1 MITAAVNDAVR
12 ATLAGNTRP
21 EATAAN
27 DRGRVDDAMPLQHM
41 QLQLRRPAAR
51 EEAVKALIEQLHDP
65 KSPNFHHWL
74 TAAEFGAQF
83 SPAASDIAAITGW
96 LQQQGFTVN
105 FVYPSGMSIDY
116 SGTAGQVRTAFHTE
130 MHHLSVNGVA
140 HFANMSD
147 PEIPAALAPAV
158 IGVVSLHD
166 FKARPHMVP
175 KADASQCFLGRRK
188 LLAHTERSRDDL

>member
-1 MITAAVNDAVR
+1 VNRRRRKLIERLGIAGVLLAMAALSLALRPSAYAQTPPVAAAAAPAQPMITAAVNDAIR

-74 TAAEFGAQF
+74 TATDFGAQF
-83 SPAASDIAAITGW
+83 GPAASDIASVTGCSSSRAS
-96 LQQQGFTVN
+96 
-105 FVYPSGMSIDY
+105 PSTSFIRADCRSTIPVPRAKCAPPSIP
-116 SGTAGQVRTAFHTE
+116 SCIIFR
-130 MHHLSVNGVA
+130 
-140 HFANMSD
+140 
-147 PEIPAALAPAV
+147 
-158 IGVVSLHD
+158 
-166 FKARPHMVP
+166 
-175 KADASQCFLGRRK
+175 
-188 LLAHTERSRDDL
+188 

>member
-1 MITAAVNDAVR
+1 MLALAALSLALRPSAYAQTPPVGAAAAPAQPMIIAAVNEAIR
-12 ATLAGNTRP
+12 APLAGNTRP

-41 QLQLRRPAAR
+41 QLQLRRPAAL

-65 KSPNFHHWL
+65 NSPSFHRWL

-83 SPAASDIAAITGW
+83 SPAASDIDTITGW

-105 FVYPSGMSIDY
+105 FVYPSGLSIDY
-116 SGTAGQVRTAFHTE
+116 SGTAGQVRAAFHTE
-130 MHHLSVNGVA
+130 LHHLLVNGVA

-147 PEIPAALAPAV
+147 PEIPAALAPA
-158 IGVVSLHD
+158 
-166 FKARPHMVP
+166 A
-175 KADASQCFLGRRK
+175 
-188 LLAHTERSRDDL
+188 